1 MDRLKQLIFPQK
13 CKCCFKLARADN
25 LCRRCRA
32 ELAKEKRESFT
43 VETKFEFVDKAYASY
58 RYKGARRKGIQNAK
72 FRRPASFLNSF
83 LTDISRDIEKILGE
97 NNFDMIISSPAHKSK
112 FYKTEYDLPEQMAKR
127 ISEKFSLNNRRPVVK
142 IKKTK
147 TQHSLKLEERK
158 ANLIDAFEVRLDIK
172 DKSIL
177 LIDDVISTGQ
187 TVSVIAKEL
196 KLAGAK
202 TVVVWAYAYND
213 GKEK

>member
-1 MDRLKQLIFPQK
+1 M
-13 CKCCFKLARADN
+13 
-25 LCRRCRA
+25 
-32 ELAKEKRESFT
+32 
-43 VETKFEFVDKAYASY
+43 DKAYASY
-58 RYKGARRKGIQNAK
+58 RYKSARRKGIQNAK

-97 NNFDMIISSPAHKSK
+97 NNFDTVISSPAHKSK

-158 ANLIDAFEVRLDIK
+158 ANLIDAFEVRFDIK

-202 TVVVWAYAYND
+202 NVVVWAYAYND

>member
-1 MDRLKQLIFPQK
+1 
-13 CKCCFKLARADN
+13 
-25 LCRRCRA
+25 
-32 ELAKEKRESFT
+32 
-43 VETKFEFVDKAYASY
+43 
-58 RYKGARRKGIQNAK
+58 
-72 FRRPASFLNSF
+72 
-83 LTDISRDIEKILGE
+83 
-97 NNFDMIISSPAHKSK
+97 
-112 FYKTEYDLPEQMAKR
+112 MAKR
-127 ISEKFSLNNRRPVVK
+127 VSEKFSLNNRRPVVK

>member
-1 MDRLKQLIFPQK
+1 M
-13 CKCCFKLARADN
+13 
-25 LCRRCRA
+25 
-32 ELAKEKRESFT
+32 
-43 VETKFEFVDKAYASY
+43 
-58 RYKGARRKGIQNAK
+58 
-72 FRRPASFLNSF
+72 
-83 LTDISRDIEKILGE
+83 
-97 NNFDMIISSPAHKSK
+97 
-112 FYKTEYDLPEQMAKR
+112 
-127 ISEKFSLNNRRPVVK
+127 
-142 IKKTK
+142 
-147 TQHSLKLEERK
+147 
-158 ANLIDAFEVRLDIK
+158 IDAFEVRFDIK